1 MLTNPIRFNSLYD
14 FLNGVLNLVIVIGF
28 PIVVLFIVW
37 IGFRFVQTSASGD
50 SKGLDEAKKNIWYAI
65 IGALLLLG
73 AKALSLAIQAT
84 VAGLQS
90 GL

>member
-1 MLTNPIRFNSLYD
+1 MLNNPIKFNSVAE
-14 FLNGVLNLVIVIGF
+14 FLNGLLDLVIAIGF
-28 PIVVLFIVW
+28 PIIVLFIVW
-37 IGFRFVQTSASGD
+37 IGFRFVQASATGD

-65 IGALLLLG
+65 IGALILLG

-84 VAGLQS
+84 VTGLSS